1 MREDLEKLLN
11 IYAIEERCFSYVLQK
26 HTILPALIDTGE
38 EHIDFFDEWFY
49 AKPHLVRLAENVS
62 TIPAG
67 ATKAEARVIC
77 NRADFCFTGGW
88 DAFETFLRLYG
99 GEFGRVAALIR
110 IMLVIASNSSIIER
124 GHVAL
129 KGIKS
134 HKRSRLE
141 DDQLERLLIL
151 SVNLPELSDFDIQS
165 VVAGMPSSW
174 YRRVQGNNFLGFYL
188 VIFQN
193 LYFLKLL

>member
-62 TIPAG
+62 TSPAG

-77 NRADFCFTGGW
+77 NRADFVSQV
-88 DAFETFLRLYG
+88 D
-99 GEFGRVAALIR
+99 
-110 IMLVIASNSSIIER
+110 
-124 GHVAL
+124 
-129 KGIKS
+129 
-134 HKRSRLE
+134 
-141 DDQLERLLIL
+141 
-151 SVNLPELSDFDIQS
+151 
-165 VVAGMPSSW
+165 GMH
-174 YRRVQGNNFLGFYL
+174 
-188 VIFQN
+188 
-193 LYFLKLL
+193 LKLFFAYTVRSLVELLL

>member
-62 TIPAG
+62 TSPAG
-67 ATKAEARVIC
+67 AINGESTRHLQPC
-77 NRADFCFTGGW
+77 GFRFTGGW

-99 GEFGRVAALIR
+99 AEFGRVAALIR

-124 GHVAL
+124 GYAAL

-165 VVAGMPSSW
+165 VVEGMSSE
-174 YRRVQGNNFLGFYL
+174 
-188 VIFQN
+188 
-193 LYFLKLL
+193 KE